1 MMSAAGSK
9 NRQMFWR
16 IVRRLLVANRGRLLV
31 ILLALGAG
39 AAVTAALLNLQV
51 DAKRRITTEFRTL
64 GANVIVSPRGA
75 DAAAGRP
82 TLDEAVLE
90 SIPKQ
95 WEGAPVR
102 AVPFVYYVGHVRRMV
117 REFTPP
123 ERVVLVGTRIDA
135 LHAVAPGWKLEPS
148 TPLPLTL
155 QVNRCIVG
163 ARVASKLQTALR
175 DNLEVGILPS
185 AVLPD
190 GREKDYPGAFGRI
203 AGVVTTGGSE
213 DDQVFIELSA
223 LQKLAAEDFAFPLDR
238 VNLIQVSVPGA
249 PQAVERF
256 ISELSRTLPNVNVRG
271 IRQMTEGEGKIYSR
285 ISGLLTATVLIVLLL
300 TGLCVMAAMTN
311 VAMERRNDVG
321 LMKAIG
327 GATRRVFRLFLAE
340 AALLGLAGGLMGAA
354 AGMVLSIW
362 LGKQVFGVAAQPR
375 PIVYPVAVALTVI
388 VAILSAYPLRRLASV
403 RPASVFRGE
412 A

>member
-1 MMSAAGSK
+1 MMSAGSE

-16 IVRRLLVANRGRLLV
+16 IVRRLLVANRGRLVV

-64 GANVIVSPRGA
+64 GANVIVSPQ
-75 DAAAGRP
+75 DAEGAAGRP

-90 SIPKQ
+90 RIPKQ
-95 WEGAPVR
+95 WEGAPVD
-102 AVPFVYYVGHVRRMV
+102 AVPFVYYVGHVRPMV

-123 ERVVLVGTRIDA
+123 ERVVLVGTRIAA

-148 TPLPLTL
+148 PPLPLTPA
-155 QVNRCIVG
+155 VNRCIVG
-163 ARVASKLQTALR
+163 ARVAAKLQTALS

-185 AVLPD
+185 AMVPE
-190 GREKDYPGAFGRI
+190 GKEKDYPGGFATI

-223 LQKLAAEDFAFPLDR
+223 LQKLASRDFAFPLDR
-238 VNLIQVSVPGA
+238 VNLIQVNVPGA
-249 PQAVERF
+249 PEAIERF
-256 ISELSRTLPNVNVRG
+256 ISELSMKLPNVNVRG
-271 IRQMTEGEGKIYSR
+271 VRQLTEAEGKIYSR
-285 ISGLLTATVLIVLLL
+285 ISGLLTATVVVVLLL

-327 GATRRVFRLFLAE
+327 GATRRVLRLFLAE
-340 AALLGLAGGLMGAA
+340 AALLGLAGGLIGGAA
-354 AGMVLSIW
+354 GILLSIW

-375 PIVYPVAVALTVI
+375 PIVYPVAVALTML
-388 VAILSAYPLRRLASV
+388 VAILGAYPLRRLASV